1 MKRGRLEGADC
12 KSCPLARNGQP
23 HEAVFG
29 IGPDE
34 PKIIVI
40 GEGPGVNERRQG
52 KPFVGES
59 GTILNLAL
67 KQAGLSRDDDC
78 WITNATACQPL
89 KGEGPKERLAAAKA
103 CSGRWRR
110 ELAER
115 PGIPVWV
122 LGGVAAQATLGQDD
136 FKITDRAS
144 TLHRIDGRAYIP
156 SIHPAAILRG
166 GVGGAQ
172 GPELIFWNLVYDAGK
187 VRALAEGR
195 DIEIKADLDLFW
207 DRGLQDPS
215 IVEDAFK
222 YLEAEAYDRG
232 WFAFDVETTGF
243 DGRDARSPAWAI
255 LNAIGFGFPHYGLS
269 CAVDCMTPFTWD
281 VTRRLLEDPTLAKVA
296 HNRLYEDCV
305 TYWHFLRIRGKL
317 HDTLLQHH
325 VLFPGLAHDLQ
336 TVVSMTRAVPPWK
349 SEYRDG
355 GESLE
360 EHTKYNALDCVG
372 TACAHEGQWEM
383 LQKRGYVPAYDFDL
397 RMAEVAAR
405 CHRDGLPVSIE
416 ENRRLHA
423 ELIPKIEAAKAKLS
437 AFWEVPKQREAF
449 LQRLAMEQAK
459 KPRKVDVVTTI
470 DADGNKS
477 SRTMKFDE
485 RTKLRLEE
493 LRIEV
498 AKADEPYEAR
508 LARCQLLAMTRRK
521 GKDVKKWDPEDY
533 EERVQKRLSEYGFH
547 FNLGSQAQV
556 PAYLITM
563 GVPLYVLTEKGAL
576 STKKDI
582 LEELVEY
589 DVVRA
594 LLDYR
599 ESQKIESTFVRPIP
613 RILKNGR
620 LHVAWSVSKIS
631 TRWGSQFNNV
641 QNWPKQK
648 TDPTTKQEIRPNTR
662 RQVVAPEGRVLV
674 YADKS
679 QLEARV
685 IALLSGDKF
694 LCSVFQDAAACSACR
709 KKPKGKFCPD
719 HDIHSVC
726 ARQIWSDY
734 DTRADK
740 DECRDL
746 TKRAE
751 YGAFYGAELE
761 TMYKAIVKE
770 GFKVSKKDV
779 ARIYNLINKTMSGV
793 VRWHEE
799 LLKEAH
805 RTKQLISL
813 VHKRRRCFPLGQ
825 VDINTVYNWIV
836 QTSGT
841 EIFNMGLDQLEAG
854 LAPDDNLCGHFHD
867 AVLLDVAE
875 ARKDSVRELVDAAM
889 NNEYTHNG
897 ITIPF
902 PSEVKTGACWANF

>member
-1 MKRGRLEGADC
+1 MKRGKLDGADC
-12 KSCPLARNGQP
+12 ASCPLARNGRP
-23 HEAVFG
+23 HEPVCGYGAE
-29 IGPDE
+29 E
-34 PKIIVI
+34 PKFLVI

-59 GTILNLAL
+59 GQILNLAL
-67 KQAGLSRDDDC
+67 KQAGVSRDEVYVS
-78 WITNATACQPL
+78 NVTACQPL
-89 KGEGPKERLAAAKA
+89 RGEGPKERLAAAKA
-103 CSGRWRR
+103 CSGRWLR
-110 ELAER
+110 ELSEH
-115 PGIPVWV
+115 PNKPVWA
-122 LGGVAAQATLGQDD
+122 LGGVAAQAILGEDE

-144 TLHRIDGRAYIP
+144 TLHRARDRAVIP

-172 GPELIFWNLVYDAGK
+172 GPELIFWNLAYDAGK
-187 VRALAEGR
+187 VGALAAGR

-207 DRGLQDPS
+207 DRSLHDPS
-215 IVEDAFK
+215 VIEDAFK

-232 WFAFDVETTGF
+232 WFAFDVETSGIG
-243 DGRDARSPAWAI
+243 GRDARSPAWAL
-255 LNAIGFGFPHYGLS
+255 LNAVGFGFPHYGLS
-269 CAVDCMTPFTWD
+269 CAIDCMTPFTWE
-281 VTRRLLEDPTLAKVA
+281 VTRRLLEDPAIEKVA
-296 HNRLYEDCV
+296 HNRIYEDCV
-305 TYWHFLRIRGKL
+305 TFWHFLRIRGVL

-360 EHTKYNALDCVG
+360 EHAKYNALDCVG
-372 TACAHEGQWEM
+372 TACAHEAQIDM
-383 LQKRGYVPAYDFDL
+383 VRRRGYEPAYTFDL
-397 RMAEVAAR
+397 RMAAVAAR
-405 CHRDGLPVSIE
+405 CHRDGLPISIE
-416 ENRRLHA
+416 ENQRLHA
-423 ELIPKIEAAKAKLS
+423 ELLPKIEAAKAKLS
-437 AFWEVPKQREAF
+437 AFWEVPDKREAF

-459 KPRKVDVVTTI
+459 KPRKVDVEAITV
-470 DADGNKS
+470 DGDTVS
-477 SRTMKFDE
+477 ARSLKFDE
-485 RTKLRLEE
+485 RVKVRLAE
-493 LRIEV
+493 LRKEV
-498 AKADEPYEAR
+498 AKAEEPYEQR
-508 LARCQLLAMTRRK
+508 LAKCQELAKKRRK

-533 EERVQKRLSEYGFH
+533 DERVQKRLSEYGFH

-556 PAYLITM
+556 PAYLLTM
-563 GVPLYVLTEKGAL
+563 GVPLFVLTDKGSI

-613 RILKNGR
+613 RIVKNGR

-648 TDPTTKQEIRPNTR
+648 TDPVTKQELRPNTR
-662 RQVVAPEGRVLV
+662 RQVVAPPGRKLV

-679 QLEARV
+679 QLEARM
-685 IALLSGDKF
+685 IALLSGDPF
-694 LCSVFQDAAACSACR
+694 LCKVFIDAATCEACK
-709 KKPKGKFCPD
+709 KKPRGKFCAD

-734 DTRADK
+734 DGRHDK

-779 ARIYNLINKTMSGV
+779 ARIYTLINKTMAGV

-805 RTKQLISL
+805 KTKQLVSL

-825 VDINTVYNWIV
+825 VDVNTVYNWIV

-841 EIFNMGLDQLEAG
+841 EIFNMGLDQLEAE
-854 LAPDDNLCGHFHD
+854 LDPDDKLCGHFHD
-867 AVLLDVAE
+867 AVLLEVAE
-875 ARKDSVRELVDAAM
+875 DRAEIVRDIVDRAM
-889 NNEYTHNG
+889 NNEFTHNG

-902 PSEVKTGACWANF
+902 PSEVKVGTCWAQF